1 MQRET
6 RRAFLS
12 GLLVASSGAMF
23 RCSAAERAWPAEG
36 VFGSLVCHADSELG
50 SVHPVLQQLAELP
63 GQIDRQIETG
73 TKLGKVHLF
82 LFARPA
88 TYRAYVQ
95 SHFPEA
101 PERRAL
107 YVKRGAAGMIFAARS
122 TTLGEDLRH
131 EATHAY
137 LHQVVTG
144 LPLWLDEGLAE
155 YYEVAAAERHFGHPH
170 HREMCQRLRQGYEPS
185 LSLLER
191 LSPRQS
197 LKSRDYCQSWAWVH
211 FLLHGGADLQAEL
224 VQFLA
229 DLRADRPA
237 GYLGHRLA
245 DGRGDLE
252 RRFRTHFIERML
264 SSD

>member
-12 GLLVASSGAMF
+12 SVLVTSTGAML
-23 RCSAAERAWPAEG
+23 RCSAAERSWPVESSC
-36 VFGSLVCHADSELG
+36 GSLVCHADSELD
-50 SVHPVLQQLAELP
+50 SVQPVLQQLADLP
-63 GQIDRQIETG
+63 LQIDRQIKTG
-73 TKLGKVHLF
+73 ARFEKVHLF

-88 TYRAYVQ
+88 TYGAYIR

-107 YVKRGAAGMIFAARS
+107 YVKRGAAGMIFAVRS
-122 TTLGEDLRH
+122 ATLAEDLRH

-137 LHQVVTG
+137 LHQVVAG

-155 YYEVAAAERHFGHPH
+155 YYEVAAAERHLGHPH
-170 HREMCQRLRQGYEPS
+170 RLEMSQRLQQGWQPS
-185 LSLLER
+185 LPLLER

-211 FLLHGGADLQAEL
+211 FLLHGETDLRAEL
-224 VQFLA
+224 IQFLA
-229 DLRADRPA
+229 DLRAHRPA

-245 DGRGDLE
+245 ERRGDLE
-252 RRFRTHFIERML
+252 RRFRSHFIDRMPPV
-264 SSD
+264 D